1 MPNTSPIEA
10 LARTLSR
17 IQGYED
23 LGLHDEAL
31 RELGMLPPAVRALP
45 TIELR
50 QAQLLERLGRFA
62 EALNI
67 FARTE
72 RCTVA
77 ELGRV
82 RCLARLQKS
91 AEARRLMAAI
101 LFEPGF
107 VKEFVETRDLL
118 E

>member
-10 LARTLSR
+10 LARKFAR

-23 LGLHDEAL
+23 IGLHGEAL
-31 RELGMLPPAVRALP
+31 RELGLLPPAMRELP

-50 QAQLLERLGRFA
+50 QARLLERLGRFG
-62 EALNI
+62 EALKI
-67 FARTE
+67 FERTE

-82 RCLARLQKS
+82 RCLARLQKP
-91 AEARRLMAAI
+91 AEARRLMEAI
-101 LFEPGF
+101 LFEAGL
-107 VKEFVETRDLL
+107 VKEFVETRDSLD
-118 E
+118 